1 MSPDKMVLVK
11 ILKNKAYFKRFQVK
25 YRRRREGKTD
35 YNARRKMIK
44 QPKYKYNNKKYR
56 LIVRFSNSKVVCQI
70 AYATIQGDHI
80 IAQAASTELPRY
92 GVPCGLKNYAAAYC
106 TGLLIAR
113 RVLKKLGLDGD
124 FEGVKEADGEDFHI
138 EEEDSER
145 RPFKCI
151 LDVGLQRTTVGHR
164 MWGALKGAVDGGL
177 HIPHTNK
184 LFPGYTPAEEKGQDP
199 SYEAEA
205 HKEKI
210 FGGHVKD
217 YMESMAEE
225 DPTKYEAHFSKFIE
239 NNIDADKL
247 EDMYSDAHG
256 KIREDPEFKAVEKK
270 NITHERDGEETQR
283 KGTTKKTGNKITS
296 SDGTEHVRF
305 VKLTLE
311 KRRAKVAAKIA
322 AAQAKLL
329 AAAED
334 DD

>member
-1 MSPDKMVLVK
+1 MVLVK
-11 ILKNKAYFKRFQVK
+11 ILKNKAYFKRYQVK

-35 YNARRKMIK
+35 YNARRKMVK
-44 QPKYKYNNKKYR
+44 QPKNKYNSKKYR
-56 LIVRFSNSKVVCQI
+56 LIVRFTNSRVICQI
-70 AYATIQGDHI
+70 AYATIQGDHVI
-80 IAQAASTELPRY
+80 VQANSTELSKY
-92 GVPCGLKNYAAAYC
+92 GVPCGHKNYAAAYC

-113 RVLKKLGLDGD
+113 RILKKMGIDGD
-124 FEGVKEADGEDFHI
+124 FEGVKDADGEDYHI
-138 EEEDSER
+138 EEEETDR

-151 LDVGLQRTTVGHR
+151 LDVGLQRTCAGAR

-184 LFPGYTPAEEKGQDP
+184 LFPGYTPAEEKGADP

-217 YMESMAEE
+217 YMESMQEE

-239 NNIDADKL
+239 NNIDADKV
-247 EDMYSDAHG
+247 EDMYKEAHS
-256 KIREDPEFKAVEKK
+256 KIRSDPEFKGVEKK
-270 NITHERDGEETQR
+270 NITHERDGDEIMRRGQMR
-283 KGTTKKTGNKITS
+283 KNGKKVTS

-305 VKLTLE
+305 VKIGLE
-311 KRRAKVAAKIA
+311 KRKAKVAAKIA

-329 AAAED
+329 ADAGEEED
-334 DD
+334 